1 MEIIGKERE
10 DYFLDD
16 QVFLKTRIRDN
27 FRQFF
32 PVDEETQ
39 RNLLLTVLFLNFA
52 MEPDGLSDDYG
63 ERIEDFEL
71 FVDVNINECGFMPLY
86 SGYAY
91 DAFLK
96 LVLSCDSPLE
106 LFRYVWRQKTKSVN

>member
-1 MEIIGKERE
+1 M
-10 DYFLDD
+10 
-16 QVFLKTRIRDN
+16 
-27 FRQFF
+27 
-32 PVDEETQ
+32 
-39 RNLLLTVLFLNFA
+39 
-52 MEPDGLSDDYG
+52 SDDYG